1 MKIGLYPHF
10 AKKNFWEIFRDFR
23 YLYTMKVII
32 TESQLKSIMKE
43 AYDDYKMSAPRS
55 KSISK
60 ISSKLN
66 SPTIKSK
73 FKTMSGGFGKG
84 KPWSENPK
92 YQTDDEWFARNVIKD
107 KEKEK
112 DVFADLQ
119 PSEIEKMKE
128 KMAKEDNE
136 NRKLKMDKTKFKILD
151 TYSFFG
157 EADGEM
163 KINDLIEKGEL
174 DSKTVYSIMDK
185 IDKNKSLLHGF
196 ISTYEKDIVQE
207 KINSYIRKGILDKD
221 IVKYIISKLPKS
233 KF

>member
-1 MKIGLYPHF
+1 
-10 AKKNFWEIFRDFR
+10 
-23 YLYTMKVII
+23 MKVII

-73 FKTMSGGFGKG
+73 FKTMSGGVGKG
-84 KPWSENPK
+84 KAWSENPK

-119 PSEIEKMKE
+119 PSEIEKM
-128 KMAKEDNE
+128 AKEDSE
-136 NRKLKMDKTKFKILD
+136 NKKLKIEKTKFKILD
-151 TYSFFG
+151 TYLFLG
-157 EADGEM
+157 EADGDI